1 MEASDHHKSLPYVT
15 VYSEDQI
22 SFRLYEDTGP
32 YNFETA
38 PLQKGLVLTLG
49 EKELVEE
56 GVGFGV
62 PAAIF
67 PDKTYFSGSS
77 SLEIHENGST
87 KAVSKHFNLDM
98 ISRKSLGK
106 ALVNDRLY
114 KLLTGSLASTYRN
127 SPNSRGVIFPL
138 IKLRNKFG
146 IRTEFTRVKSR
157 GIVKVTYVVKK
168 REVNISADFSA
179 LDKQCLRVL
188 LLNEQGST
196 FFTRFFDANGLSLS
210 GDKIGPWD
218 LVKAEWGCLSDLHN
232 ILSFCLRNVPNS
244 RLFRGRENVLGR
256 LAWAG
261 MTYEVPPS
269 LGHFNYQ
276 LRTGVPKPTQES
288 LNTTN
293 RARV

>member
-1 MEASDHHKSLPYVT
+1 MALGDKV
-15 VYSEDQI
+15 
-22 SFRLYEDTGP
+22 SFRLYKDTRP
-32 YNFETA
+32 HHLETA
-38 PLQKGLVLTLG
+38 TLQKGLVLTLN

-77 SLEIHENGST
+77 SLEIKEKGLT
-87 KAVSKHFNLDM
+87 EAVIKNFHLDM
-98 ISRKSLGK
+98 ISRKSLWK

-114 KLLTGSLASTYRN
+114 KLLTGSFVRAYRN
-127 SPNSRGVIFPL
+127 SPNSRSVIFPL

-146 IRTEFTRVKSR
+146 IRTMFTRVESR
-157 GIVKVTYVVKK
+157 GVVKVTYTIK
-168 REVNISADFSA
+168 RRKMNIRADFSA
-179 LDKQCLRVL
+179 LDKRCLRVL

-196 FFTRFFDANGLSLS
+196 FFNRFFDANSLSLS

-218 LVKAEWGCLSDLHN
+218 LIKADWGCLSDSHN
-232 ILSFCLRNVPNS
+232 TLSFCLRNVPNS
-244 RLFRGRENVLGR
+244 RLFRGREHVPGR

-261 MTYEVPPS
+261 MTYEVSPD

-276 LRTGVPKPTQES
+276 LRIGVPKPTQKILRTIS
-288 LNTTN
+288 
-293 RARV
+293 